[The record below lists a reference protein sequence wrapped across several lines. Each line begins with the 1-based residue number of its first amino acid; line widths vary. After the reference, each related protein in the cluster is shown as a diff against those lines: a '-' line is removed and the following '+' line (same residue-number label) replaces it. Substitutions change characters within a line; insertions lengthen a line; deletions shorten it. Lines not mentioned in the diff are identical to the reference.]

1 MATQDD
7 AVRIRPGRIQ
17 HGNRRAKR
25 PKGFVGEVM
34 RAAKREGHSG
44 KTFSRE
50 GGRVGRSTVGRGR
63 CADLSL
69 SARP

>member
-1 MATQDD
+1 MATRDD
-7 AVRIRPGRIQ
+7 ALRIRPGRIQ

-25 PKGFVGEVM
+25 PKGFAGDVM

-44 KTFSRE
+44 KTFSGG
-50 GGRVGRSTVGRGR
+50 GGRVGRSTFGRGR